1 MSLTRT
7 EWIDMW
13 HSLRQVEK
21 YINERD
27 VPRTEVF
34 GHKNRAEV
42 MSEIQSIKNKIQSV
56 IGQME

>member
-1 MSLTRT
+1 
-7 EWIDMW
+7 MW